1 MYQSSIPWQSTD
13 KSVHNERE
21 KTLFYV
27 SIRKPRARKPFALI
41 TVFSRE
47 LAEKELERLLS
58 ENPGMI
64 GEIY

>member
-1 MYQSSIPWQSTD
+1 M
-13 KSVHNERE
+13 
-21 KTLFYV
+21 FYV

-47 LAEKELERLLS
+47 LAEKELERLLA